1 MSGEKTEQPSDKRLR
16 DAREQGD
23 IPKSTEVVSAATVFA
38 VAGLLIASADDF
50 FANLSDV
57 ISYVLENSARMP
69 YDEALELISA
79 LVIECSLDIVMPIV
93 AAVIIAA
100 LVSLL
105 AQTGFLIAPK
115 AAMPKLDN
123 LNPAKWFK
131 QVFSKKNLFEFF
143 KNILKVVVLTVAV
156 YMAVLDHSSEIF
168 KIPTSSVGA
177 MWRVAGSLFY
187 DMIIYALVAFGV
199 LAAIDFV
206 YTRFK
211 YTKDHMMSMEEVKQ
225 EFKESEGDPHIK
237 QKRKQLHQEM
247 SNQATVAKTRKAKVL
262 IVNPTHYAVA
272 IDYEPGKTKLPV
284 IVAKGQ
290 GEMARRMIKAA
301 QEEKIPVMRQPA
313 LARALFADGVEDA
326 FVPSDLLIQ
335 VAEVLKVVA
344 KLKEN
349 SDGR

>member
-1 MSGEKTEQPSDKRLR
+1 MSGEKTEQPSAKRLR

-23 IPKSTEVVSAATVFA
+23 IPKSTEVVSAATVLA
-38 VAGLLIASADDF
+38 VSGLLIVSASDIF
-50 FANLSDV
+50 SRLSAV
-57 ISYVLENSARMP
+57 ISYVLENASILP
-69 YDEALELISA
+69 YEEALELLGA
-79 LVIECSLDIVMPIV
+79 LVVQCSVGIVMPIV

-100 LVSLL
+100 LASLL
-105 AQTGFLIAPK
+105 AQTGFLVAPK
-115 AAMPKLDN
+115 AAMPKLEN

-143 KNILKVVVLTVAV
+143 KNILKVTVLTAAVYVAV
-156 YMAVLDHSSEIF
+156 SDHLTDIF

-177 MWRVAGSLFY
+177 MWAAAGSLFY
-187 DMIIYALVAFGV
+187 DMIIYAIVAFSI

-211 YTKDHMMSMEEVKQ
+211 YTKDHMMSHDEVKQ

-247 SNQATVAKTRKAKVL
+247 SNQATIAKTRKAKVL

-272 IDYEPGKTKLPV
+272 IDYEQGRTKLPL

-290 GEMARRMIKAA
+290 GEMARRMIEAA
-301 QEEKIPVMRQPA
+301 KEEKIPIMRQPA
-313 LARALFADGVEDA
+313 LARALFADGIEDS

-344 KLKEN
+344 KLKEE
-349 SDGR
+349 GQ

>member
-1 MSGEKTEQPSDKRLR
+1 MSGEKTEQPSAKRLR
-16 DAREQGD
+16 DARAQGD

-38 VAGLLIASADDF
+38 VSGLIIASAPDM
-50 FANLSDV
+50 FASLSATV
-57 ISYVLENSARMP
+57 SYVLENAPRLP
-69 YDEALELISA
+69 YEETLELLSA
-79 LVIECSLDIVMPIV
+79 AVIQCSLGIVMPIV

-105 AQTGFLIAPK
+105 AQTGFLVAPK
-115 AAMPKLDN
+115 AAMPKLEN

-131 QVFSKKNLFEFF
+131 QVFSRKNLFEFV
-143 KNILKVVVLTVAV
+143 KNIIKVTVLMVAV
-156 YMAVLDHSSEIF
+156 YMAVSNHSAEIF
-168 KIPTSSVGA
+168 KIPSA
-177 MWRVAGSLFY
+177 NVAALWAAVGSLFY
-187 DMIIYALVAFGV
+187 DMIIYALVAFGI
-199 LAAIDFV
+199 LAAVDFV

-211 YTKDHMMSMEEVKQ
+211 YTKDHMMSHDEVKQ

-247 SNQATVAKTRKAKVL
+247 NNQATVAKTRKAKVL

-272 IDYEPGKTKLPV
+272 IDYEQGKTRLPV

-290 GEMARRMIKAA
+290 GEMARRMIEAA
-301 QEEKIPVMRQPA
+301 REEKIPVMRQPA
-313 LARALFADGVEDA
+313 LARALFAEGTEDS

-344 KLKEN
+344 KLRED
-349 SDGR
+349 SV